1 MAVRTSPNAVD
12 GTRNATGM
20 NGTAGGTAGGTG
32 DTTRCPRPSMKKS
45 QADRN

>member
-20 NGTAGGTAGGTG
+20 NGTAGGTG